1 MDMTTLSRVF
11 LSVVIFLAQWVIVP
25 DGHILRPDSAVWA
38 SLFYG
43 SLLAFTSSGILLA
56 LIENSEATRYFWRAS
71 FLVYLGTVG
80 STLLKAPDV
89 TLMLLVTSLPSL
101 LLRAMLRRSTT
112 QPEQKLGDC

>member
-1 MDMTTLSRVF
+1 MTTLLRVF
-11 LSVVIFLAQWVIVP
+11 LSVAIFVVQWAIVP
-25 DGHILRPDSAVWA
+25 DGHNLRPDSEAWA
-38 SLFYG
+38 ALFYG

-56 LIENSEATRYFWRAS
+56 LIPDSEATRYFWRGS

-80 STLLKAPDV
+80 STLLKAPAI
-89 TLMLLVTSLPSL
+89 TLILLITSLPSL